1 MNDVAAEDAA
11 APARAPLG
19 KAAAVLSGCVR
30 RGVRAAVDLIYPPS
44 CVACNAATD
53 RPHALCPACWRGVP
67 WIERPY
73 CERLGTPFAVDMG
86 EGLLSPGAISA
97 PPVFG
102 RARAVAQYDGLGRE
116 LVHKL
121 KYGDRM
127 DLAPMMGRWMA
138 RAGRELLADA
148 DLVVPVPLHRGRLW
162 RRRMNQAAAL
172 ASVVARDSGRELAL
186 DCLERRKPTRSQVGL
201 TRNERAEN
209 LQGAFACTQAGAL
222 RLSGRRVLLVDDV
235 MTTGSTANVVS
246 RALLRGGAAAV
257 DVLTFA
263 SVCRPA

>member
-1 MNDVAAEDAA
+1 MPLGRAA
-11 APARAPLG
+11 AWLG
-19 KAAAVLSGCVR
+19 GALR
-30 RGVRAAVDLIYPPS
+30 RGARAAVDLVYPPS
-44 CVACNAATD
+44 CAACSAATD

-73 CERLGTPFAVDMG
+73 CERLGTPFAVDLG

-97 PPVFG
+97 PPVFE
-102 RARAVAQYDGLGRE
+102 RARAVARYDGLGRE

-121 KYGDRM
+121 KYGDRT

-138 RAGRELLADA
+138 RAGRDVLAEA

-172 ASVVARDSGRELAL
+172 ASVVARASGRELAL
-186 DCLERRKPTRSQVGL
+186 DCLERRRPTRSQVGL
-201 TRNERAEN
+201 TRNERADN
-209 LQGAFACTQAGAL
+209 LQGALACTPAGAL
-222 RLSGRRVLLVDDV
+222 RLRGRRVLLVDAV
-235 MTTGSTANVVS
+235 MTTGSTANVAS